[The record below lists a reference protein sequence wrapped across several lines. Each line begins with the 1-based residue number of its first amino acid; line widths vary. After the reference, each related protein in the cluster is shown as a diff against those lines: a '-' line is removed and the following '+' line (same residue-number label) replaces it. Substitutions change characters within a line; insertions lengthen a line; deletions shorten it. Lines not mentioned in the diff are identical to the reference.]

1 MYARRTVTKAAP
13 EQAEKAKEVVE
24 NSLIPK
30 AKQLP
35 GFAGGYWLIDRA
47 SGEGLTFT
55 FFDTKENLEASA
67 AQAKEIRTGAA
78 SEIGAT
84 VQEVGEFEVGV
95 DTGQKV
101 HRGATHARVL
111 NVEGD
116 RASVEQAKQMIKER
130 VVPAAL
136 NFPGFVGGFWLVDA
150 EAGKVVGVTL
160 YDSAEN
166 LAASREPAAGLRT
179 QSAAAQPGAKF
190 SEFKEYEVLTRA
202 ETPAGVA
209 AG

>member
-13 EQAEKAKEVVE
+13 EQAEKAKEVIE
-24 NSLIPK
+24 NSLIPR
-30 AKQLP
+30 AKDLP
-35 GFAGGYWLIDRA
+35 GFAGGYWLIDPA
-47 SGEGLTFT
+47 TGEGLAFT
-55 FFDTKENLEASA
+55 FFDTKENLEESA
-67 AQAKEIRTGAA
+67 AQAQKLRNETT
-78 SEIGAT
+78 SSIGAD
-84 VQEVGEFEVGV
+84 VVEVGHFEVGV

-116 RASVEQAKQMIKER
+116 KASIDQARQMIKER
-130 VVPAAL
+130 VVPAARS
-136 NFPGFVGGFWLVDA
+136 FPGFVGGFWLFDD

-160 YDSAEN
+160 FDSAEN
-166 LAASREPAAGLRT
+166 LKASREKAAGLRT
-179 QSAAAQPGAKF
+179 QSAAQTGGRF

-202 ETPAGVA
+202 ETPAGVG

>member
-30 AKQLP
+30 ARQLP

-47 SGEGLTFT
+47 TGEALTFT

-67 AQAKEIRTGAA
+67 AQAEQLRTGVA

-84 VQEVGEFEVGV
+84 VQEVGGFEVGV

-111 NVEGD
+111 NFEGD
-116 RASVEQAKQMIKER
+116 PAAIDQAKQMISER
-130 VVPAAL
+130 VVPAVR
-136 NFPGFVGGFWLVDA
+136 NFPGFLGGFWLFDR
-150 EAGKVVGVTL
+150 EAGKGVGVTL
-160 YDSAEN
+160 FDSAEN
-166 LAASREPAAGLRT
+166 LKASREAAAGVRAQG
-179 QSAAAQPGAKF
+179 QSQTGGRF
-190 SEFKEYEVLTRA
+190 SEFKEYEVLTKA
-202 ETPAGVA
+202 ETPAGVGA
-209 AG
+209 S